1 LGIKTAINPMKIV
14 IPGGT
19 GQVGR
24 VLVRALRAHGHEI
37 VVLSRGGASD
47 VRVVMWDGRTVGPW
61 AGELDGADM
70 VINLAGRSVNCRY
83 TNANQSSLAGELL
96 QRYGRKSDDR
106 DTVYVVANYGG
117 PNECLFAKARAVLFV
132 LGAIAGIWGLT
143 RIFDVLPS
151 PFLDGLY
158 DFVALRRYRW
168 FGHSDTCIAPQPEHR
183 SKFLDDR
190 RSPTA

>member
-1 LGIKTAINPMKIV
+1 MADLVLYDGICGLCNRLNQFILK
-14 IPGGT
+14 
-19 GQVGR
+19 R
-24 VLVRALRAHGHEI
+24 D
-37 VVLSRGGASD
+37 SRDQFRFSSLQSA
-47 VRVVMWDGRTVGPW
+47 
-61 AGELDGADM
+61 
-70 VINLAGRSVNCRY
+70 LAGK
-83 TNANQSSLAGELL
+83 LL

-106 DTVYVVANYGG
+106 DTVYVVANYGA

-132 LGAIAGIWGLT
+132 LGAIGGIWGLT
-143 RIFDVLPS
+143 RIVDVLPS

-190 RSPTA
+190 GSPTA